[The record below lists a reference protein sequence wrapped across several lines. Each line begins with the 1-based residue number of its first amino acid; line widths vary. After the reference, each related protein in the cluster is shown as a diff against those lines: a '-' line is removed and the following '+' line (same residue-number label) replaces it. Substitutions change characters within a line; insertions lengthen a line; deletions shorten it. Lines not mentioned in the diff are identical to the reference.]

1 MQRPMTTTLDAEH
14 LVSRGTTHLGQPA
27 ANAAQVCPNLSVHRE
42 LDSMWRTGT
51 GACDK
56 IRQQDSYET
65 HTIMRNNLPAR
76 HFSSTNVQ
84 LIRQLHALHSD
95 WSGCIGE
102 PILLS
107 ALQKVSIAADLAPT
121 RSQNSSNSFTCCA
134 RMACQENVSRH
145 SQQKIKNGRVTT
157 AAVSLPRYIYL
168 AISHCKLAGSVSRW
182 SNP

>member
-1 MQRPMTTTLDAEH
+1 MQRRMTTTLDAEH

-51 GACDK
+51 EACDK
-56 IRQQDSYET
+56 IRQQDSYDT

-121 RSQNSSNSFTCCA
+121 QPKQLKFFYMLRANGVPGKCLPSFPTENKEWESNYCGCL
-134 RMACQENVSRH
+134 
-145 SQQKIKNGRVTT
+145 I
-157 AAVSLPRYIYL
+157 AALYLPSYLSL
-168 AISHCKLAGSVSRW
+168 
-182 SNP
+182 